1 MPSVEA
7 LLVRGLLS
15 PQSGSRVDE
24 GLMRGLMTDADREGR
39 GKRHAAR

>member
-1 MPSVEA
+1 MPPVEA
-7 LLVRGLLS
+7 LLVRGLLF

-24 GLMRGLMTDADREGR
+24 GLMCRLMMNADREER